1 VTVTI
6 RTATTP
12 QATGRLHW
20 RMLIAGWETRA
31 ALRRAKS
38 IAKYYAICRPE
49 VLQDLTVIKADGTQG
64 RPTERR
70 REFPWHP
77 LNERPTAASARAHRS
92 AEVTVGVLSRIK
104 SRLFGGQS

>member
-12 QATGRLHW
+12 RATGRLHW
-20 RMLIAGWETRA
+20 RVRIAGWEKRA
-31 ALRRAKS
+31 AERRARS
-38 IAKYYAICRPE
+38 VAKYHAICRPE
-49 VLQDLTVIKADGTQG
+49 VIADLTVIKADGRLG

-77 LNERPTAASARAHRS
+77 LNERPTAASARAHRP
-92 AEVTVGVLSRIK
+92 AEATVGVLSRIK